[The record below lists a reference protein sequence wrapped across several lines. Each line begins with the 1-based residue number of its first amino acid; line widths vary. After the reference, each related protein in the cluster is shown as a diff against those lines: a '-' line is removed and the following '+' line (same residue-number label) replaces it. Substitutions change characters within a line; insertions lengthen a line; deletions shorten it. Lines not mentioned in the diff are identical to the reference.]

1 MKYVNKYYTSFVG
14 FFPSENPKYSCIV
27 VIDNPKKYRIYGSDV
42 AAPVFR
48 EIADKIFLSD
58 KNYFK
63 EIKSDELPI
72 SFPMIRSGYRED
84 LINISNNL
92 GLSNHSESENDW
104 VKTKVIDNSIFWEGI
119 NLNSNLIPNV
129 IGMTLKDAIYLLES
143 RGLEVSFS
151 GRGRVK
157 KQTIPPGKLLK
168 NYKKIKINLG

>member
-1 MKYVNKYYTSFVG
+1 
-14 FFPSENPKYSCIV
+14 
-27 VIDNPKKYRIYGSDV
+27 
-42 AAPVFR
+42 
-48 EIADKIFLSD
+48 
-58 KNYFK
+58 
-63 EIKSDELPI
+63 
-72 SFPMIRSGYRED
+72 MIRSGYRED

-119 NLNSNLIPNV
+119 NSNSNLIPNV
-129 IGMTLKDAIYLLES
+129 IGMTLKDAMYLLES